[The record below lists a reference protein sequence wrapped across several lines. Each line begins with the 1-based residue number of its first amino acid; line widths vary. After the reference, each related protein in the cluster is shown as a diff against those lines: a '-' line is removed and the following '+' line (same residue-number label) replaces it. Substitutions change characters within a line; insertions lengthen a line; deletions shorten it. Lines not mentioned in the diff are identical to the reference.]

1 MQTHSPEAHAARVD
15 SGAEPR
21 TQSPSV
27 YVGIATAGRREQL
40 GRTLEQLARQSRLPD
55 KTIVCPASAEDFD
68 GARAAS
74 TNISLEVVRAPRGLC
89 AQRNAILDVSGDA
102 DILVFFDDD
111 YYPARD
117 YIENTLALFERYP
130 DVTVATS
137 WPKHDGATGP
147 GIAHDEAIRVI
158 ETYPSIE
165 GELPLRR
172 AYGGY
177 GCNMAIRLAPVRE
190 HRLRF
195 DERLPL
201 YGWLEDVDF
210 TRRLAPFGRIV
221 ACDALRGVHL
231 GTKAGRGPGLR
242 FGYSQI
248 ANPLY
253 IFRKGSVSPRFVAR
267 QILRNVARNV
277 TRSVR
282 PEPWVD
288 RRGRLLGNV
297 LALKDLLRGTLA
309 PENILNL

>member
-1 MQTHSPEAHAARVD
+1 VSTQTSELPRPSDAPGTHSGAR
-15 SGAEPR
+15 
-21 TQSPSV
+21 PSV

-40 GRTLEQLARQSRLPD
+40 GRTLEQLARQTRLPD
-55 KTIVCPASAEDFD
+55 KIVVCPASPEDFD

-74 TNISLEVVRAPRGLC
+74 TKLPLVVVRAPRGLC
-89 AQRNAILDVSGDA
+89 AQRNAILRASGAA

-111 YYPARD
+111 YYPAQD

-130 DVTVATS
+130 DVTVATN

-147 GIAHDEAIRVI
+147 GIAHDEAVRLIDAYSTASP
-158 ETYPSIE
+158 EMS
-165 GELPLRR
+165 LRR

-177 GCNMAIRLAPVRE
+177 GCNMAIRLAPVL
-190 HRLRF
+190 HNGLRF

-210 TRRLAPFGRIV
+210 TRQLAPFGRII
-221 ACDALRGVHL
+221 ASDALRGVHL

-253 IFRKGSVSPRFVAR
+253 MLRKGSVSPRFAAR
-267 QILRNVARNV
+267 QIFRNLARNV

-297 LALKDLLRGTLA
+297 LALKDLVRGTLA

>member
-1 MQTHSPEAHAARVD
+1 MQTASSDRSRPRDVLAAEARTR
-15 SGAEPR
+15 PR
-21 TQSPSV
+21 V

-40 GRTLEQLARQSRLPD
+40 ARTLEQLAQQTRLPER
-55 KTIVCPASAEDFD
+55 TIVCPASAEDFD
-68 GARAAS
+68 GVHAAS
-74 TNISLEVVRAPRGLC
+74 TQIPLEVVRAPRGLC
-89 AQRNAILDVSGDA
+89 AQRNAILAVSGAA

-117 YIENTLALFERYP
+117 YIENTVALFERHP
-130 DVTVATS
+130 DITVATS

-147 GIAHDEAIRVI
+147 GIAHDEAIRLI
-158 ETYPSIE
+158 DAYATESTE
-165 GELPLRR
+165 MPLRR

-190 HRLRF
+190 HDLRF

-210 TRRLAPFGRIV
+210 TRQLAPFGRIV

-253 IFRKGSVSPRFVAR
+253 MLQKGSVSPRFVAR

-288 RRGRLLGNV
+288 RRGRLIGNV